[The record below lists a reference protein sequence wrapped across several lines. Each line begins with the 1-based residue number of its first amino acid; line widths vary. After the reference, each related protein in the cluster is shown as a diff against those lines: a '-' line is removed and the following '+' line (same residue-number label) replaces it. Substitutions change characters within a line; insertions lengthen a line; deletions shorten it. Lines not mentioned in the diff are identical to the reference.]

1 MKSVAVF
8 VNEASTIL
16 LVIDPFHTVAV
27 LESVAEDPA
36 PHNRNRLL
44 PHKVLSHLQLVIGIA
59 DIQFRLHVLNWLF
72 KRGDGL
78 TCEEQERER
87 EGEYGTS
94 TPMSF
99 IAGCTGKFERKKE
112 KKRKEKSN
120 TKCRHSRQHPSE
132 HAGLLPVGCC
142 CCVCVCGGEERSLV
156 YQCIFFFFTKQGMSV
171 NPSRCW
177 SGGAWCRRT

>member
-87 EGEYGTS
+87 GSMVPQHQCPSWLAALGKKEGEKQYEVQTFTTTS
-94 TPMSF
+94 LRTRWVV
-99 IAGCTGKFERKKE
+99 ACW
-112 KKRKEKSN
+112 
-120 TKCRHSRQHPSE
+120 
-132 HAGLLPVGCC
+132 LLLL
-142 CCVCVCGGEERSLV
+142 CVCVWR
-156 YQCIFFFFTKQGMSV
+156 
-171 NPSRCW
+171 
-177 SGGAWCRRT
+177 GGAVTRLSMYFFLLYKAGNECQSESLLVWRSMVPSDMNR

>member
-87 EGEYGTS
+87 GSMVPQHQCPSWLAALGKKEGEKQYEVQTFTTTS
-94 TPMSF
+94 LRTRWVV
-99 IAGCTGKFERKKE
+99 ACW
-112 KKRKEKSN
+112 
-120 TKCRHSRQHPSE
+120 
-132 HAGLLPVGCC
+132 LLLLL
-142 CCVCVCGGEERSLV
+142 CVCVCGGEERSLV
-156 YQCIFFFFTKQGMSV
+156 YQCIFFFYKAGNECQSESLLVWRSMV
-171 NPSRCW
+171 PSDMIR
-177 SGGAWCRRT
+177 